1 MTLSSTRALDASS
14 EGARALRHAA
24 NEDLFD
30 DGPFERS
37 ELRSDFAT
45 EPSGGCELLAG
56 TVQISPS
63 ELVKRRS
70 TERHGIVAE
79 SIYAPARTRI
89 EIRYDAPVHLLVL
102 YEDGVRREG
111 ESSIDGLPPSTLRH
125 LANKMAFVPAGHAHR
140 EWHETSAPLR
150 VTYLYLNP
158 AKLQESIDT
167 NATYAP
173 RTFFEDPILWATAAK
188 LKSVIE
194 SNQPE
199 SMVYFEA
206 LANVLGH
213 ELSRSGQELARTL
226 PASRGGLAGWQKRI
240 VTACIEEHL
249 DERLPLVTL
258 AHLARLSECHFCRA
272 FKKSFGIPPHAY
284 HVQRRIERAKE
295 LLSDRANSITD
306 VAIIL
311 GYSVTS
317 SFTLSFRKI
326 TGQTPTEFR
335 RTLT

>member
-1 MTLSSTRALDASS
+1 MTPPSTRTLDASS
-14 EGARALRHAA
+14 EAARALWRAA
-24 NEDLFD
+24 NEDLFHE
-30 DGPFERS
+30 GPFEQS

-45 EPSGGCELLAG
+45 ELSGGCERFAR

-70 TERHGIVAE
+70 TERYGIVAE
-79 SIYAPARTRI
+79 SIYAPVRTRI

-111 ESSIDGLPPSTLRH
+111 ESSIDGLPPSALRN
-125 LANKMAFVPAGHAHR
+125 LANKMTFVPAGHAHR

-158 AKLQESIDT
+158 AKLQKSIDT

-173 RTFFEDPILWATAAK
+173 RTFFEDSILWGTASK

-194 SNQPE
+194 SDQPE
-199 SMVYFEA
+199 SMVYFDA
-206 LANVLGH
+206 LANVLAH
-213 ELSRSGQELARTL
+213 ELSRSSQEVARPV
-226 PASRGGLAGWQKRI
+226 PASRGGLAGWQKRV
-240 VTACIEEHL
+240 VTTYIEDHL
-249 DERLPLVTL
+249 EERLPLVTL
-258 AHLARLSECHFCRA
+258 AQLARLSECHFCRA
-272 FKKSFGIPPHAY
+272 FKKSVGTPPHQY
-284 HVQRRIERAKE
+284 HLQRRIERAKQ

-311 GYSVTS
+311 GYSFTS

-335 RTLT
+335 RKFT

>member
-1 MTLSSTRALDASS
+1 MPPPSTRPLDASS
-14 EGARALRHAA
+14 ERARAPWHVA
-24 NEDLFD
+24 NE
-30 DGPFERS
+30 GPFGQS

-45 EPSGGCELLAG
+45 ELSGGCELLAS

-70 TERHGIVAE
+70 TERYGMVAE

-89 EIRYDAPVHLLVL
+89 EICYDAHVHLLVL
-102 YEDGVRREG
+102 YEDGVRRDG

-158 AKLQESIDT
+158 AKLQKSIDT
-167 NATYAP
+167 NATYVP
-173 RTFFEDPILWATAAK
+173 RTFFEDPVLWATAGK

-194 SNQPE
+194 SDQLE
-199 SMVYFEA
+199 SMVYFDA
-206 LANVLGH
+206 LANVLAH
-213 ELSRSGQELARTL
+213 ELSRPGQELARAL
-226 PASRGGLAGWQKRI
+226 PATRGGLAGWQKRV
-240 VTACIEEHL
+240 VTTYIEDHL
-249 DERLPLVTL
+249 EGRLPLVTL
-258 AHLARLSECHFCRA
+258 AQLARLSECHFCRA

-311 GYSVTS
+311 DYSSTS
-317 SFTLSFRKI
+317 SFTVSFRKI

-335 RTLT
+335 RTMT